1 MRYLD
6 LTATHHLLAEQ
17 EQQMHDTTDEA
28 PSKTRIT
35 KERLR
40 AWEACTTGFRWFV
53 EKFPQGAEF
62 AQVYAAL
69 VADKRQG
76 DADWL
81 VEHVL
86 AELDDTVERVRQ
98 ILMLAGA
105 DAETIRQRAKDGDAA
120 ATTGYRAN
128 AATTGDWAN
137 AATTGYRANAATTG
151 DGANAATTGDGAN
164 AATTGDWANA
174 ATTGDGA
181 NAATTG
187 HWAIAASLGIGARAK
202 AGAGGAIM
210 LAGRDDTGRLL
221 HVFASMVGQNGIKP
235 DTWYELDE
243 AGKPI
248 EVPGAPA

>member
-1 MRYLD
+1 MRYRV
-6 LTATHHLLAEQ
+6 LTATHHPLAEQ

-40 AWEACTTGFRWFV
+40 AWEACATGFRWFV

-62 AQVYAAL
+62 AEVYAAL
-69 VADKRQG
+69 VADKRHG

-98 ILMLAGA
+98 ILML
-105 DAETIRQRAKDGDAA
+105 
-120 ATTGYRAN
+120 
-128 AATTGDWAN
+128 
-137 AATTGYRANAATTG
+137 
-151 DGANAATTGDGAN
+151 
-164 AATTGDWANA
+164 
-174 ATTGDGA
+174 A